1 MKLTKSAIERTKKLS
16 PGAVNDY
23 FLGNLY
29 LLEEKFDLA
38 IKEYLKAA
46 RVIQAPKFYKRVV
59 YSIMKVGALF
69 EGIILYQLADPDY
82 SLEKCKPIF
91 GSFPLQK
98 FFFTYIVDI
107 YMLEFIIEQNHGRE
121 DIVKILVLSM

>member
-1 MKLTKSAIERTKKLS
+1 MS
-16 PGAVNDY
+16 PGGINDY

-29 LLEEKFDLA
+29 LLEEKFEPA

-46 RVIQAPKFYKRVV
+46 RVIEAPKFYKRLV

-69 EGIILYQLADPDY
+69 EGIIMYQLSDPEY
-82 SLEKCKPIF
+82 SLTKCKPIF

-98 FFFTYIVDI
+98 FFFKFIIDI

-121 DIVKILVLSM
+121 EIIKILVSHK